1 MGHGAILG
9 AEGRPARRTKNL
21 QAFASGFA
29 DWRKQNRS
37 FSGELC
43 RCQSGFHHFLCCK
56 TLTLI
61 ALRLIS
67 TVPTPP
73 ENLATW
79 LYYGNVRTVS
89 GPIQAILS
97 SKDMEVRPERD
108 SLAPD
113 LGACEL
119 LDRCFLSCYT
129 TEPQQSEK
137 TYVGSRFC
145 LLCLNSSS
153 LNFGQWYHDL

>member
-1 MGHGAILG
+1 MESRAALDSDSCWGLWDTEPSWEQRVGLQGAQ
-9 AEGRPARRTKNL
+9 RTCRH
-21 QAFASGFA
+21 SGFA
-29 DWRKQNRS
+29 DWWKQKRS

-79 LYYGNVRTVS
+79 LYYCNVRTVS

-119 LDRCFLSCYT
+119 LDRCFLAVI
-129 TEPQQSEK
+129 PH
-137 TYVGSRFC
+137 SRSKVRRHTWAVDFVF
-145 LLCLNSSS
+145 SV
-153 LNFGQWYHDL
+153 